1 MRIRATL
8 FRRLSENRLRRGG
21 QSPFVAKTPQKGT
34 VPGGFRIASKV
45 LLIGGAA
52 LIPSVLALWNAA
64 ADEGAPKP
72 ADKPAAVDSPGT
84 LTSIA
89 FDLGDAGDRLTLA
102 GRDSRR
108 QLLVTGTYSTGQV
121 RDLTRGISYSVEPA
135 TIAKVDGAGLILPL
149 AEGEAT
155 ITAKDAS
162 GPSAT
167 VKLGVSHLVS
177 DLPINFPN
185 QIVPVFTK
193 LSCNSGGCHGK
204 ASGQNG
210 FRLSLLGFEPSE
222 DYDHLVKEGR
232 GRRLFPA
239 APERSLLL
247 MKATG
252 QVPHGGGQRMEKDS
266 IPYRLI
272 YRWIEQGLPF
282 GKPEDPKVSQI
293 EVLPTM
299 RTLPPKGQQQL
310 VCIAHYTDGST
321 EDVTSMTQFEP
332 NDTEMAEVTP
342 TGLVKAR
349 DLSGTVAVMARYQ
362 GQVAVFRASLPL
374 GAVVKDLPAPK
385 NFIDELVF
393 QQLTTL
399 GVPPSVNCDDSTF
412 LRRTS
417 LDIAGRLPTAE
428 ETEKFLADPD
438 PAKREKW
445 IDRLLESEAY
455 ADYFANKWSS
465 ILRNKRQQESFAHGT
480 YLFHDW
486 IRQSLY
492 ENKPYDQFVRDILTA
507 SGEMGENPPVAWYRS
522 VRETN
527 QQMEDT
533 AQLFLGLRIQ
543 CARCHHHPFEKW
555 SQQDYYGFEAFFSR
569 VGRKKGMQVGEERI
583 FHQRGVATAVNPRS
597 GQTVKPAGLG
607 AKTLDLSADQDPRQ
621 ALVDWMADSKNPFFA
636 RALANRYWKHF
647 LGRGLVEPEDDMRV
661 TNPATNPALLDA
673 LANDFAE
680 SKFDLKHLIRTI
692 CNSRVYQLSAE
703 PNQFNAGDKQSY
715 SRYYP
720 KRLEAESL
728 LDAIDQVTGV
738 DEKFNGL
745 PAGTRA
751 MQLPDTGFNSYF
763 LTVFGRPEGAS
774 ACECER
780 SNEANLAQSLH
791 LLNSAEVQNK
801 LSAASGRAAALAA
814 DQQHTHAQKIERL
827 YLQFYSRRPAPEETA
842 LAVAHIAKTKNDK
855 AAYEDIVWALI
866 NTKEFL
872 FNH

>member
-1 MRIRATL
+1 MRIV
-8 FRRLSENRLRRGG
+8 RLTFKPLIAASI
-21 QSPFVAKTPQKGT
+21 AA
-34 VPGGFRIASKV
+34 VP
-45 LLIGGAA
+45 
-52 LIPSVLALWNAA
+52 LALALLSAQA
-64 ADEGAPKP
+64 ADEPPKP
-72 ADKPAAVDSPGT
+72 ADKPVVADNPGNLTGISFDVGGGDS
-84 LTSIA
+84 LS
-89 FDLGDAGDRLTLA
+89 LA
-102 GRDSRR
+102 GRDARR
-108 QLLVTGTYSTGQV
+108 QLLVTGSYSSGQQ
-121 RDLTRGISYSVEPA
+121 RDLTRAVSYSVEPA
-135 TIAKVDGAGLILPL
+135 TIAKVESTGLVLPL
-149 AEGEAT
+149 AEGDAT

-162 GPSAT
+162 GPTAT
-167 VKLGVSHLVS
+167 VKVKVSHLVS

-222 DYDHLVKEGR
+222 DFDHLVKEGR

-239 APERSLLL
+239 APDKSLLL
-247 MKATG
+247 LKATG
-252 QVPHGGGQRMEKDS
+252 TVPHGGGQRMEKDS

-282 GKPEDPKVSQI
+282 GKPDDPKVSQI
-293 EVLPTM
+293 EVAPTA
-299 RTLPPKGQQQL
+299 RTLPPRGQQQL
-310 VCIAHYTDGST
+310 VVIAHYTDGST
-321 EDVTSMTQFEP
+321 EDVTAMTQFEP

-342 TGLVKAR
+342 SGLVKTR
-349 DLSGTVAVMARYQ
+349 DLTGTVAVMARYQ

-374 GAVVKDLPAPK
+374 GAVVKDLPPAK
-385 NFIDELVF
+385 GFIDELVF
-393 QQLTTL
+393 KQLTTL
-399 GVPPSVNCDDSTF
+399 GIPPSATSDDSTF
-412 LRRTS
+412 LRRIC
-417 LDIAGRLPTAE
+417 LDITGRLPTAE
-428 ETEKFLADPD
+428 DAEKFIADTD
-438 PAKREKW
+438 PAKRQKW
-445 IDRLLESEAY
+445 IDKLLDSEDY
-455 ADYFANKWSS
+455 ADFFANKWCS
-465 ILRNKRQQESFAHGT
+465 ILRNKRQMENYAHGT

-486 IRQSLY
+486 IRQSLF
-492 ENKPYDQFVRDILTA
+492 ENKPYDQFVRDVITA
-507 SGEMGENPPVAWYRS
+507 SGEMSENPPVAWYRS
-522 VRETN
+522 VREIN

-555 SQQDYYGFEAFFSR
+555 SQNDYYGFEAFFSR
-569 VGRKKGMQVGEERI
+569 VGRKKGAQTGEERI
-583 FHQRGVATAVNPRS
+583 FHQRGAASAANPRN
-597 GQTVKPAGLG
+597 GQSLKPTGLG
-607 AKTLDLSADQDPRQ
+607 SPTLELSNDQDPRQ
-621 ALVDWMADSKNPFFA
+621 ALVDWMAEPKNPFFA
-636 RALANRYWKHF
+636 RALVNRYWKHF
-647 LGRGLVEPEDDMRV
+647 FGRGLVEPEDDMRV

-673 LANDFAE
+673 LAKDFID

-692 CNSRVYQLSAE
+692 CNSQVYQLSAE

-720 KRLEAESL
+720 KRLTAEAL

-763 LTVFGRPEGAS
+763 LQVFGRPEASS

-791 LLNSAEVQNK
+791 LLNSADVQNK
-801 LSAASGRAAALAA
+801 LANASGRAAGLAA
-814 DQQHTHAQKIERL
+814 DQTHTHPQKIERL
-827 YLQFYSRRPAPEETA
+827 YLQFFARRPQADEVA
-842 LAVAHIAKTKNDK
+842 LATAHIAKTKNDK
-855 AAYEDIVWALI
+855 AAYEDIIWALI

>member
-1 MRIRATL
+1 MRGRIALPKAVLLSAVALLPTLLVLWRATAD
-8 FRRLSENRLRRGG
+8 EA
-21 QSPFVAKTPQKGT
+21 PAKP
-34 VPGGFRIASKV
+34 ASKPAV
-45 LLIGGAA
+45 ADPGSLTA
-52 LIPSVLALWNAA
+52 LSFELGSA
-64 ADEGAPKP
+64 EG
-72 ADKPAAVDSPGT
+72 
-84 LTSIA
+84 
-89 FDLGDAGDRLTLA
+89 LTLA
-102 GRDSRR
+102 GRDARR
-108 QLLVTGTYSTGQV
+108 QLVVSGTYSSGQT
-121 RDLTRGISYSVEPA
+121 RDLTRSVSYSVEPE
-135 TIAKVDGAGLILPL
+135 TIASVDNTGLVLPL
-149 AEGEAT
+149 AEGQAT
-155 ITAKDAS
+155 ITAKDSS
-162 GPSAT
+162 GPSAS
-167 VKLGVSHLVS
+167 VKLTVSHLVN

-185 QIVPVFTK
+185 QVVPVFTK

-252 QVPHGGGQRMEKDS
+252 TVPHGGGARMERDS

-282 GKPEDPKVSQI
+282 GKPDDPKVSQI
-293 EVLPTM
+293 EVLPAT
-299 RTLPPKGQQQL
+299 RTLPPGGQQQL
-310 VCIAHYTDGST
+310 VVIAHYTDGST
-321 EDVTSMTQFEP
+321 EDVTAMTQFEP

-342 TGLVKAR
+342 SGLVKTR
-349 DLSGTVAVMARYQ
+349 DLSGVVAVMARYQ
-362 GQVAVFRASLPL
+362 GQVSVFRASLPL
-374 GAVVKDLPAPK
+374 GAVVKDLPQPK

-393 QQLTTL
+393 QQLKTL
-399 GVPPSVNCDDSTF
+399 GVPPSAVCDDSTF
-412 LRRTS
+412 LRRIS
-417 LDIAGRLPTAE
+417 CDITGRLPTAE
-428 ETEKFLADPD
+428 ETEQFLADPD
-438 PAKREKW
+438 PAKRERW
-445 IDRLLESEAY
+445 IDKRLDSEAY
-455 ADYFANKWSS
+455 ADFFANKWCS
-465 ILRNKRQQESFAHGT
+465 ILRNKRQQENFAHGT

-486 IRQSLY
+486 VRQNLF
-492 ENKPYDQFVRDILTA
+492 ENRPYDQFVREVITA

-555 SQQDYYGFEAFFSR
+555 SQQDYYGFEAFFTR
-569 VGRKKGMQVGEERI
+569 VGRKKGMQTGEERI

-597 GQTVKPAGLG
+597 GQAVKPAGLG
-607 AKTLDLSADQDPRQ
+607 GPTLDISADEDPRQ
-621 ALVDWMADSKNPFFA
+621 SLVDWMADPKNPFFA
-636 RALANRYWKHF
+636 RAVANRYWKHF

-661 TNPATNPALLDA
+661 TNPATNPALLDS
-673 LANDFAE
+673 LAKDFID
-680 SKFDLKHLIRTI
+680 SKFDLKHLVRTI
-692 CNSRVYQLSAE
+692 CNSQVYQLSAE
-703 PNQFNAGDKQSY
+703 PNQFNAGDKQSF

-720 KRLEAESL
+720 KRLGAEVL
-728 LDAIDQVTGV
+728 LDAIDQVTGT
-738 DEKFNGL
+738 DEKFGGL

-751 MQLPDTGFNSYF
+751 VQLPDTGFNSYF
-763 LTVFGRPEGAS
+763 LTVFGRPEAAS

-801 LSAASGRAAALAA
+801 LAAASGRASALAA
-814 DQQHTHAQKIERL
+814 DKEHQHPQKIDRL
-827 YLQFYSRRPAPEETA
+827 YVQFYSRHPLPEETA
-842 LAVAHIAKTKNDK
+842 LAVAYLNKAKNDK
-855 AAYEDIVWALI
+855 AAYEDIIWALI